1 MPQTARQ
8 TPQASPEPMPNHR
21 DIMSRL
27 AELESRNGM
36 RDLVMQRIETKLDD
50 MRRGFSEGLEKVEIA
65 IGWEKED
72 ERGKPI
78 GTGVVGR
85 LMRLE
90 IRTDG
95 FHAMVERWR
104 WILVGGVAVLAVVVP
119 LVWWLIDERVSPILR

>member
-1 MPQTARQ
+1 MPQIARQ
-8 TPQASPEPMPNHR
+8 TPPASPEPMPNHR
-21 DIMSRL
+21 DIMARL
-27 AELESRNGM
+27 AEHERRAGM
-36 RDLVMQRIETKLDD
+36 ADLVMQRIEKKLDD
-50 MRRGFSEGLEKVEIA
+50 LKREFGEGLEKVEIA
-65 IGWEKED
+65 IGWEKQD

-104 WILVGGVAVLAVVVP
+104 WILVGAVAVLMVVVP
-119 LVWWLIDERVSPILR
+119 FVWWLIDERVSPILR